1 MIIILASMDWSNKKL
16 EIVKVIKEKIAMK
29 DKEQRTNT
37 EKLCGNRIVGHMEI
51 GKSFLSS
58 ISEASDSG
66 LTQGPGSV
74 PRHSTRTLRTSEVCL
89 SVRGSASNDSL
100 WSFCLH
106 SECRKELKISKPL

>member
-66 LTQGPGSV
+66 LTQGPGSL